1 MPYDAEISRRKPSL
15 FVFLIDQSRS
25 MSRKIAGGS
34 RSKSQE
40 AAYAINKQ
48 LNEIISRCTKSDGV
62 RPYFYVGVI
71 GYGIKSGEALSL
83 IGDEPIP
90 INELENHILRMETE
104 TQQIEDEEI
113 ETEFPIWF
121 EPVAAYDT
129 PMTKAL
135 TLAGEWIVDFIG
147 KNPDSFPP
155 ILINI
160 SDGGATDGDP
170 LVPAKDILDLETTN
184 GKTLIWNC
192 HISEKEG
199 DTVKFPN
206 DPENVGN
213 DKHAVSMFNMSS
225 QLPDT
230 FIAIAREEFTDIPD
244 SARAY
249 VYNGDLDDLIKLLD
263 IGTRVAYSKVS

>member
-1 MPYDAEISRRKPSL
+1 MAYDAEISRRKPSL

-25 MSRKIAGGS
+25 MSRKIAGGK

-62 RPYFYVGVI
+62 RPYFNVGVI
-71 GYGIKSGEALSL
+71 GYGSRSGLALSL
-83 IGDEPIP
+83 INESPIP
-90 INELENHILRMETE
+90 INELEEYILRMEKE
-104 TQQIEDEEI
+104 TQTIEGEEI

-121 EPVAAYDT
+121 EPVAAFDT

-135 TLAGEWIVDFIG
+135 TLAGEWIVDWIG
-147 KNPDSFPP
+147 KYPDSFPP
-155 ILINI
+155 IIINI

-170 LVPAKDILDLETTN
+170 LEPAKDILDLGTSN

-192 HISEKEG
+192 HISETEG
-199 DTVKFPN
+199 NTIKFPK
-206 DPENVGN
+206 DEQDVKD
-213 DKHAVSMFNMSS
+213 DKNAKIMFHMSS
-225 QLPDT
+225 PLPET
-230 FIAIAREEFTDIPD
+230 FIAIAREEFNDIPEN
-244 SARAY
+244 ARGY

-263 IGTRVAYSKVS
+263 IGTRVAYSKVN